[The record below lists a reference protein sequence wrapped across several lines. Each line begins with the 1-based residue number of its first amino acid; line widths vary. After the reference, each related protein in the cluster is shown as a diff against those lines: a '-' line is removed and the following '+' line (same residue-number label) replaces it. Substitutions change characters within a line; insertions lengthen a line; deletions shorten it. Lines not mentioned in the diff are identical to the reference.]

1 MKFLVPIDLAKNE
14 LQNARVQ
21 NLSTA
26 PANPEAG
33 QIYFDT
39 EANVLNFYD
48 GTGWVATGDI
58 SAASIDALS
67 DVEIT
72 SVGDRQFLVYDGNSS
87 KWVNST
93 INVGDLNNVD
103 TSGAASGNALVF
115 DGTNWVPATI
125 AYELGELTDVV
136 LSTPAS
142 GEVLYFDGEDWVNE
156 GLDTDLVPEGSN
168 LYYTD
173 QRADDRIAAADVED
187 LANVSTGAT
196 DQQVLRYNNTSGK
209 WEPASLDTDSIP
221 EGTNNLYYTDQ
232 RADDR
237 ADGRIAAATTDNLS
251 EGSKNL
257 YFTNERADNRA
268 DDRIAAASIGDLA
281 DVDVDSVASGDALV
295 FDGEDWVAD
304 GSTYQKVS
312 EKGQADGYASLDS
325 TGKLPTSQLPDLAIT
340 DTFVVADEAGRLALD
355 VQRGDVA
362 VQTDTGETYILA
374 GDDPSDDGDW
384 VLLAE
389 PGASVRSVSG
399 TAPIS
404 STGGTNPTIS
414 LDNLGVTEGKIAD
427 GAVTETKLA
436 TALANKINA
445 KTDKVSATI
454 GDNSATSFTITHNL
468 GTRDIQVDIYEA
480 ATPYS
485 KVIADVDHAT
495 TNAVTVKFAVAPKE
509 DEYRVVVV
517 G

>member
-26 PANPEAG
+26 PATPVAG

-39 EANVLNFYD
+39 EDNVLNFYD
-48 GTGWVATGDI
+48 GTKWVATGDI
-58 SAASIDALS
+58 SAASINALS

-72 SVGDRQFLVYDGNSS
+72 SVGDRQFLVYDEGSS
-87 KWVNST
+87 NWINST
-93 INVGDLNNVD
+93 IDLGDLNNVD

-115 DGTNWVPATI
+115 DGSEWVPATI
-125 AYELGELTDVV
+125 AYELGELTDVT
-136 LSTPAS
+136 LSTPAA
-142 GEVLYFDGEDWVNE
+142 GEVLYFDGENWENQRLNTDDVDEEE
-156 GLDTDLVPEGSN
+156 GATN
-168 LYYTD
+168 LYFTD

-187 LANVSTGAT
+187 LSNVDGSASNG
-196 DQQVLRYNNTSGK
+196 QVLRYNNTSGK
-209 WEPASLDTDSIP
+209 WEPVSLDSDDVA
-221 EGTNNLYYTDQ
+221 EGSRLYYTDARVQ
-232 RADDR
+232 DVIEQAELDD
-237 ADGRIAAATTDNLS
+237 LS
-251 EGSKNL
+251 
-257 YFTNERADNRA
+257 
-268 DDRIAAASIGDLA
+268 
-281 DVDVDSVASGDALV
+281 DVDVDDASAGEALV

-304 GSTYQKVS
+304 DTTYQKTS
-312 EKGQADGYASLDS
+312 EKGQPDGYASLDS
-325 TGKLPTSQLPDLAIT
+325 EGKLPTSQLPELAIT

-374 GDDPSDDGDW
+374 GDNPSNDGDW

-399 TAPIS
+399 AAPIS

-427 GAVTETKLA
+427 GAVTEAKLA
-436 TALANKINA
+436 TALANKVNA
-445 KTDKVSATI
+445 KTDKFSVTI
-454 GDNSATSFTITHNL
+454 GDANATSFTVTHNL
-468 GTRDIQVDIYEA
+468 GSRDVQVDVYEA
-480 ATPYS
+480 ASPYA

-495 TNAVTVKFAVAPKE
+495 TNTVTVKFAVAPAV